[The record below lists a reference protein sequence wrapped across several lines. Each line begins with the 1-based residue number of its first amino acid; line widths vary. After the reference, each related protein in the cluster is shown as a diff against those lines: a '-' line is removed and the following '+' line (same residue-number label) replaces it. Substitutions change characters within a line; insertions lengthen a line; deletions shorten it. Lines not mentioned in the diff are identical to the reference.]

1 MAEKKQKTS
10 ADLVNESVEFAS
22 RLKKSAENSA
32 LATFSNLI
40 AEDVKL
46 SLTESLE
53 PFGTQP
59 DHPSGYDMD
68 GGQKRIEG
76 SGESLEDK
84 GDGPDIIEGDAPDE
98 GGATMSTKKDAVKA
112 DNAMKS
118 IAEMDDLNLDL
129 PGGEG
134 GEGEEDGKDM
144 NMEGSE
150 MSVESDDEDADDKKD
165 IKEGDEKKDDEKEKF
180 VKENKVLKQQLA
192 KLKTENAKLQKGLSF
207 VKARLEETAL
217 INQKMD
223 AMSKIFSNF
232 PAITPANKRKIAES
246 INKATSFVQVKTIFD
261 TVVPVLKEHYSKKPA
276 DQVSTRAKQIVESA
290 KKNQDSMLNEGT
302 KENYS
307 RFQKLAGLDG

>member
-53 PFGTQP
+53 PFGSQP
-59 DHPSGYDMD
+59 DHPAGYDMD

-76 SGESLEDK
+76 SGESFEDK
-84 GDGPDIIEGDAPDE
+84 GDGPDIIEGDSPDE
-98 GGATMSTKKDAVKA
+98 SGATMSTKQDAVKA

-134 GEGEEDGKDM
+134 GEDGQDM

-150 MSVESDDEDADDKKD
+150 LSVESDDEDADDKKKD
-165 IKEGDEKKDDEKEKF
+165 VKEGEEEKEIEKEKF
-180 VKENKVLKQQLA
+180 VKENKILKQQLA

-290 KKNQDSMLNEGT
+290 KKNQDNMLNEGT

-307 RFQKLAGLDG
+307 RFQKLAGLDA

>member
-1 MAEKKQKTS
+1 MAEKKQKT
-10 ADLVNESVEFAS
+10 ATDLVNESVEFAS

-84 GDGPDIIEGDAPDE
+84 GDGPDIIEGDSPDE

-134 GEGEEDGKDM
+134 GEEEDKQDM
-144 NMEGSE
+144 NMESSE
-150 MSVESDDEDADDKKD
+150 LSVENDDEDADDKKD
-165 IKEGDEKKDDEKEKF
+165 IKEGEDKKDDEKEKF

-232 PAITPANKRKIAES
+232 PSITPSNKRKIAES
-246 INKATSFVQVKTIFD
+246 INKATSFTQVKTIFD

-276 DQVSTRAKQIVESA
+276 DAVSTRAKQIVESA
-290 KKNQDSMLNEGT
+290 KKNQDNLLNEGT